1 MGCDI
6 HIYTEVKKEGKWG
19 AIQVPNGWKKYLEG
33 CLERAKAE
41 NNQDDIEYYTKRIDE
56 EPDKVYEGIY
66 SGRNY
71 DLFAILANVRNG
83 YGFAGCDTGDGF
95 RPISMPKGLPE
106 DISGTVE
113 LEAEKWAGDGHSH
126 SYHTLQDLLDY
137 DWKQETKHRGW
148 VDEKTYKN
156 FKETG
161 NPYPH
166 SGGVSGMN
174 VVCVSNLDMDA
185 LIEGLA
191 VRQEDKRYYTK
202 IEWGETY
209 EESAG
214 NFVNET
220 IPALQA
226 IAEEYGVNNNEVRI
240 VFWFDN

>member
-6 HIYTEVKKEGKWG
+6 HIYTEVKKEGKWR

-33 CLERAKAE
+33 CLERATKQDSINYYKARLE
-41 NNQDDIEYYTKRIDE
+41 E

-71 DLFAILANVRNG
+71 DLFAILANVRNK
-83 YGFAGCDTGDGF
+83 YGF

-106 DISGTVE
+106 DISETVK
-113 LEAEKWAGDGHSH
+113 LEAEEWAGDGHSH

-166 SGGVSGMN
+166 SREVSGMN
-174 VVCVSNLDMDA
+174 VVHLTNKQMDD
-185 LIEGLA
+185 LIAGKVL
-191 VRQEDKRYYTK
+191 RQEGKRYYTQ
-202 IEWGETY
+202 IEWKETY

-214 NFVNET
+214 NFVSET
-220 IPALQA
+220 IPALQT
-226 IAEEYGVNNNEVRI
+226 IAEEHGVSNDEVRI
-240 VFWFDN
+240 VFWFDS

>member
-41 NNQDDIEYYTKRIDE
+41 NNQDNIEYYTKRIYE

-95 RPISMPKGLPE
+95 KPISLPKGLPE
-106 DISGTVE
+106 DLSDTVMR
-113 LEAEKWAGDGHSH
+113 EAEDWDGHSH
-126 SYHTLQDLLDY
+126 SFHTLQDLLDY
-137 DWKQETKHRGW
+137 DWKKETQHRGW
-148 VDEKTYKN
+148 VEEETYKN
-156 FKETG
+156 FKATG
-161 NPYPH
+161 NPYPY
-166 SGGVSGMN
+166 SGRVSGMN
-174 VVCVSNLDMDA
+174 VVRLTNKQMDD
-185 LIEGLA
+185 LIAGKVL
-191 VRQEDKRYYTK
+191 RQEGKRYYTQ

-214 NFVNET
+214 NFVSET
-220 IPALQA
+220 IPALQT
-226 IAEEYGVNNNEVRI
+226 IAKEHGVSNDEVRV
-240 VFWFDN
+240 VFWFDS